1 MHDRHHHDSAPSK
14 LEQDERSVTKWL
26 NTMEAS
32 LARPDHKFSMAE
44 FKPSEIRAINSYMAT
59 HENSLGRYEQFLPP
73 VKIHNHS
80 DRNHTHSEMEH
91 RAVDRQNPASARN
104 RVSADRSAPEPER
117 NRVAADR
124 SAPEPERN
132 RVAADRNAPASER
145 NRVPAERNNM
155 RAGRGS
161 GSVEQ
166 DERAVTKWLNTMEAS
181 LASPDHKF
189 SMDKFSKQEVQ
200 AINSYI
206 ATHQKSLGRYERFL
220 PSNQVNQKADKNNFA
235 PNQRPNWA

>member
-1 MHDRHHHDSAPSK
+1 MHDRHHHHDSAPSK

-73 VKIHNHS
+73 IKIHGHS
-80 DRNHTHSEMEH
+80 DKSHGHND
-91 RAVDRQNPASARN
+91 VDQKVAHKNSPASERAH
-104 RVSADRSAPEPER
+104 VASEKTSPAQER
-117 NRVAADR
+117 NRVASERNSPAQ
-124 SAPEPERN
+124 ERN
-132 RVAADRNAPASER
+132 RVL
-145 NRVPAERNNM
+145 AERTNM
-155 RAGRGS
+155 QAGRS
-161 GSVEQ
+161 NGSVEQ

-181 LASPDHKF
+181 LARPEHKF

-206 ATHQKSLGRYERFL
+206 ATHQKSLGRYEQFL
-220 PSNQVNQKADKNNFA
+220 PQGQANKKADKNFFA
-235 PNQRPNWA
+235 QNERPHWV

>member
-1 MHDRHHHDSAPSK
+1 MHDRHHHDIAPNK

-44 FKPSEIRAINSYMAT
+44 FKPAEIRAINSYMAT

-73 VKIHNHS
+73 IKIHGHS
-80 DRNHTHSEMEH
+80 DKSHGHSD
-91 RAVDRQNPASARN
+91 VDQRLAHKNNPASERD
-104 RVSADRSAPEPER
+104 RVAAERTGPAPER
-117 NRVAADR
+117 NRVASER
-124 SAPEPERN
+124 TSPAPERS
-132 RVAADRNAPASER
+132 RVASER
-145 NRVPAERNNM
+145 TNVPPAR
-155 RAGRGS
+155 RGN
-161 GSVEQ
+161 VEQ

-206 ATHQKSLGRYERFL
+206 ATHQKSLGRYEQFL
-220 PSNQVNQKADKNNFA
+220 PQGQANKKADKNFFS
-235 PNQRPNWA
+235 QSERPHWV

>member
-1 MHDRHHHDSAPSK
+1 MHDRHHHQDSAPSK
-14 LEQDERSVTKWL
+14 LDQDERSVTKWL

-44 FKPSEIRAINSYMAT
+44 FKPAEIRAINSYMAT
-59 HENSLGRYEQFLPP
+59 HESSLGRYEQFLPP

-80 DRNHTHSEMEH
+80 DRNHNHHDLDHKAAEKS
-91 RAVDRQNPASARN
+91 NPASDKN
-104 RVSADRSAPEPER
+104 RVSADKSAPEPER
-117 NRVAADR
+117 NRVLT
-124 SAPEPERN
+124 
-132 RVAADRNAPASER
+132 
-145 NRVPAERNNM
+145 ERNNM

-161 GSVEQ
+161 GNVEQ

-200 AINSYI
+200 AINSYV

-220 PSNQVNQKADKNNFA
+220 PSNQVNQKADKNTFA
-235 PNQRPNWA
+235 PNERPHWV